1 MSRRVFITGATGFA
15 GRHLVDACGD
25 AGDVVITAPPSSEAD
40 LRNAAVARAL
50 VARARPDVVFHLAAR
65 AHVGQSWEDPL
76 GTFADNVALSAG
88 VLEAVRREAPD
99 AVVVHVGSS
108 EEYGPPPGPEPM
120 TEAMLP
126 RPQNPYAVSK
136 ASSTLVATFYADA
149 YGLRVVRARA
159 FNHAGPGQEPLY
171 ALASFASQ
179 MAAGP
184 GRRRATRS
192 GSSPAA
198 PTRAATTPT
207 CATSCAPT
215 GCWPSTPSRACSTSA
230 PASRAP
236 PASSSRASPRSPAS
250 RSCTRSTPPAC
261 APTRSRTSAAPPSAS
276 TPPPAGSREI
286 PFEQTLRDTL
296 AWWRTTLDL
305 FRGSGLLAAYVSLS
319 SAAPNCWAR
328 TRARSTSRAVKA
340 CERMR

>member
-1 MSRRVFITGATGFA
+1 MSRRVFNTGATGFA

-25 AGDVVITAPPSSEAD
+25 AGDVVVAAPPSSEAD

-108 EEYGPPPGPEPM
+108 EEYGPPPGAEPM

-149 YGLRVVRARA
+149 YGLCVHRVRA
-159 FNHAGPGQEPLY
+159 FNHAGPGQEPIY
-171 ALASFASQ
+171 ALANFASQ
-179 MAAGP
+179 TAAGLAAGEDPVRIVTGSPDARRDYTDVRDVVRAYRLLADHDQP
-184 GRRRATRS
+184 GLFNVCSGISRSARELLAALSETAGVEILHEVDPARVRANEVPDVR
-192 GSSPAA
+192 GSAE
-198 PTRAATTPT
+198 RLHAAT
-207 CATSCAPT
+207 
-215 GCWPSTPSRACSTSA
+215 GWQ
-230 PASRAP
+230 
-236 PASSSRASPRSPAS
+236 PR
-250 RSCTRSTPPAC
+250 
-261 APTRSRTSAAPPSAS
+261 
-276 TPPPAGSREI
+276 I
-286 PFEQTLRDTL
+286 PFEQTLADTL
-296 AWWRTTLDL
+296 AWWR
-305 FRGSGLLAAYVSLS
+305 
-319 SAAPNCWAR
+319 AR
-328 TRARSTSRAVKA
+328 
-340 CERMR
+340 